1 MATFEQQINNLS
13 RRFMRL
19 AETPKYHEGIW
30 WVLMRGHGTTKE
42 KSTGLTV
49 YRNAEAGDADSSLEL
64 LTEEVRSEYE
74 NGEKRLHVRIYPT
87 SATRG
92 EYDTVKLDFTGVSPT
107 ASESNGSGLA
117 GIKTSDSLSF
127 LGSMVQMNNAA
138 SQQLQQQLHEK
149 DLELERLRAEQR
161 ERELEA
167 RIESIESSQKT
178 FLDRLEGFM
187 SSPIVDKLGAI
198 ALQVIQARQ
207 QPAAAAMAGM
217 ATMPEDATT
226 AAPIAVTMEEA
237 EAVVKLREVAPRGRA
252 DAIIQ
257 VMADYYALDAKRA
270 ATFVQK
276 FANEAAKA
284 ANNSD
289 NE

>member
-1 MATFEQQINNLS
+1 MRMASFEQQINNLQ

-42 KSTGLTV
+42 KSTGLTI

-64 LTEEVRSEYE
+64 LVEEIRSEYE
-74 NGEKRLHVRIYPT
+74 NGEKRLHVRIFPT
-87 SATRG
+87 PSTRG
-92 EYDTVKLDFTGVSPT
+92 EFDTVKLDFTGIS
-107 ASESNGSGLA
+107 SESNSSSSSSLG

-198 ALQVIQARQ
+198 ALQVMQARSA
-207 QPAAAAMAGM
+207 QPAAASFNP
-217 ATMPEDATT
+217 TMC
-226 AAPIAVTMEEA
+226 
-237 EAVVKLREVAPRGRA
+237 
-252 DAIIQ
+252 
-257 VMADYYALDAKRA
+257 
-270 ATFVQK
+270 
-276 FANEAAKA
+276 N
-284 ANNSD
+284 
-289 NE
+289 